1 MFKKATKLFA
11 RKVVAD
17 AKEEVNASVTKQ
29 VPIILSAI
37 AACVTLFTL
46 LDESTTPVGSKIKVA
61 KTPVINKYYIYIGG
75 PKE

>member
-1 MFKKATKLFA
+1 MFKKVTKIFT
-11 RKVVAD
+11 KKIITD
-17 AKEEVNASVTKQ
+17 AKEEVNASVNKQ

-46 LDESTTPVGSKIKVA
+46 LDESTTPMGTKIKVA
-61 KTPVINKYYIYIGG
+61 KTPVVNKYYIYIGG

>member
-1 MFKKATKLFA
+1 MFKKATKIFA

-17 AKEEVNASVTKQ
+17 AKEEVNASVIKK

-37 AACVTLFTL
+37 AAGVTLFTL
-46 LDESTTPVGSKIKVA
+46 LDESTTPVGTKMKLA
-61 KTPVINKYYIYIGG
+61 KTPVVNKYYIYIGG